1 MIYPD
6 TVESA
11 KMVTM
16 MLTKTSTMKYQ
27 KVRGYLEN
35 KTLEELQSLQAK
47 EKPKTGKQVILS
59 TNKNF
64 RKSRHEDHRK
74 SVNKTHGTDF
84 DEDPN
89 YQPIVEMESPKV
101 KPTIENPQ
109 KRRIMTSGITQNREV
124 GNIIESNNHSAKS
137 KVIININ
144 LILFSCSRQSSS

>member
-27 KVRGYLEN
+27 KVRVYLEH

-59 TNKNF
+59 TNKSI
-64 RKSRHEDHRK
+64 RQSRQGERTK
-74 SVNKTHGTDF
+74 SVNKTHGTEF
-84 DEDPN
+84 EEDPL
-89 YQPIVEMESPKV
+89 YQPIEEMGSPKI
-101 KPTIENPQ
+101 KPVIENPK
-109 KRRIMTSGITQNREV
+109 KRRIMTSGINQNREV
-124 GNIIESNNHSAKS
+124 GDIIESISYSAKS
-137 KVIININ
+137 RVNFNKV
-144 LILFSCSRQSSS
+144 